1 MNHKLTTNN
10 EKTDIKIGWKV
21 RDQVFSLEEI
31 FKLTFYLEVISFLP
45 IVYIK
50 RSLLLQKANFSFQLR
65 INSVIMLIKI
75 ISFHLFKNNKKSPKS
90 MENLQTEIR

>member
-50 RSLLLQKANFSFQLR
+50 RSLLLQKANFS
-65 INSVIMLIKI
+65 IE
-75 ISFHLFKNNKKSPKS
+75 NKLSY
-90 MENLQTEIR
+90 NVD